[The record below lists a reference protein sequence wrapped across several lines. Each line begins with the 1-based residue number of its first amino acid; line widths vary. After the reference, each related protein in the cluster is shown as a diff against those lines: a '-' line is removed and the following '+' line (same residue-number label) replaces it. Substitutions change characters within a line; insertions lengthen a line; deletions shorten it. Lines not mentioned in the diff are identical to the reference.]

1 MLGAGSK
8 ESTAGLRSKF
18 LPIALRQNLLLLRLV
33 ETNLVELGCRRHSE
47 TERLGCFEVD
57 HKFVL
62 GRSLNRQVGRL
73 PALKEAI
80 DVVSR
85 APVQIDPIRP

>member
-1 MLGAGSK
+1 
-8 ESTAGLRSKF
+8 
-18 LPIALRQNLLLLRLV
+18 
-33 ETNLVELGCRRHSE
+33 
-47 TERLGCFEVD
+47 
-57 HKFVL
+57 
-62 GRSLNRQVGRL
+62 LNRQVGRL